1 MRNDAI
7 AWRLLLTGLTI
18 AFVGLPLTLRG
29 QTKDETDKRAIVA
42 GMDRFV
48 GAWNQHDARAF
59 AAVFAEDADFTNWR
73 GESATGRSKIEE
85 FHAPMFATIFK
96 DSHLR
101 YTAIKTRLIRPDV
114 AAVDVHWQMTGGA
127 TDAHGNPRPDRQGLL
142 NFVMAKNAGEWQILV
157 MHNLDLTGLPPSNPG
172 NSATKNP

>member
-7 AWRLLLTGLTI
+7 AWSLLLAGLTI
-18 AFVGLPLTLRG
+18 AFAGLPLAVRG
-29 QTKDETDKRAIVA
+29 QTKDETDQQAIVA
-42 GMDRFV
+42 VMDRFV
-48 GAWNQHDARAF
+48 GAWNQHDAKAF

-73 GESATGRSKIEE
+73 GEGVSGRSKIEE
-85 FHAPMFATIFK
+85 FHAPIFATIFK
-96 DSHLR
+96 NSHQS
-101 YTAIKTRLIRPDV
+101 YTAIKTRFIRPDV
-114 AAVDVHWQMTGGA
+114 AAVDVHWQMTGA
-127 TDAHGNPRPDRQGLL
+127 TDAQGNPRPDRQGLL